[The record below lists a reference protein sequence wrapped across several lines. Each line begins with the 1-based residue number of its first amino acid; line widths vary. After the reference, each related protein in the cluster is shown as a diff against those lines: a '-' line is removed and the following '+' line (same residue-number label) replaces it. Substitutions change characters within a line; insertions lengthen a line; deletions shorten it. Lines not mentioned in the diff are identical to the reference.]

1 MFARKITL
9 LLSLCFISLALS
21 QCVDKA
27 QRAEEPQN
35 TTAPIPNL
43 EGIWVN
49 TEGQVIY
56 WNKKISTIP
65 EDYETAQFE
74 IKGQNGAVF
83 EVDLSVIPKSPE
95 HPGRHGSDPLPN
107 TATPSI
113 GVIDW
118 DGKSVLMT
126 DIGDHTIY
134 KCTITGENT
143 MQCMVWESGDNAL
156 AGRILLERK

>member
-1 MFARKITL
+1 MFTRNLTL
-9 LLSLCFISLALS
+9 LLGLCFISLVFS
-21 QCVDKA
+21 QCVDKP
-27 QRAEEPQN
+27 QSAEDPQN
-35 TTAPIPNL
+35 ATAPIPNL
-43 EGIWVN
+43 EGIWVI
-49 TEGQVIY
+49 TDGRLIY
-56 WNKKISTIP
+56 ANKKISNFP
-65 EDYETAQFE
+65 EDYETAEFE
-74 IKGQNGAVF
+74 IKGQNDGVF
-83 EVDLSVIPKSPE
+83 EAYLSVIPKSPE

>member
-1 MFARKITL
+1 MFARKLTL
-9 LLSLCFISLALS
+9 LLSLCFISLVFS
-21 QCVDKA
+21 QCVDKTQGA
-27 QRAEEPQN
+27 DEPQN

-49 TEGQVIY
+49 TYGRIIY
-56 WNKKISTIP
+56 WNKTISTIP

-83 EVDLSVIPKSPE
+83 EAYQSLIPKSSE
-95 HPGRHGSDPLPN
+95 HPGRHGSDALPKTALPLL
-107 TATPSI
+107 

-118 DGKSVLMT
+118 DGMSVWMT
-126 DIGDHTIY
+126 DIGDNTIY

-143 MQCMVWESGDNAL
+143 MQCMVWESGDHAL

>member
-1 MFARKITL
+1 MFARKLIPL
-9 LLSLCFISLALS
+9 LGLFFISLACS
-21 QCVDKA
+21 QCVDKP
-27 QRAEEPQN
+27 QRAEDPQN
-35 TTAPIPNL
+35 ATAPIPNL

-49 TEGQVIY
+49 TDGRVIY
-56 WNKKISTIP
+56 ANKKISNFP
-65 EDYETAQFE
+65 EDYETAEFE

-95 HPGRHGSDPLPN
+95 HPGRHGSDALPQTALPLL
-107 TATPSI
+107 

>member
-1 MFARKITL
+1 MFAKKFTL
-9 LLSLCFISLALS
+9 LSSLFFISLAFS
-21 QCVDKA
+21 QCVDQN
-27 QRAEEPQN
+27 QRADDPQN

-49 TEGQVIY
+49 AEGQVIY

-83 EVDLSVIPKSPE
+83 EVDLSIIPKSPE
-95 HPGRHGSDPLPN
+95 HPGRHGSDVLPKTALPLL
-107 TATPSI
+107 

-118 DGKSVLMT
+118 DGTSVWMT
-126 DIGDHTIY
+126 DIGDNTIY

-143 MQCMVWESGDNAL
+143 MQCMAWESGDHAL

>member
-1 MFARKITL
+1 MILVF
-9 LLSLCFISLALS
+9 S
-21 QCVDKA
+21 QCADNTQPA
-27 QRAEEPQN
+27 AEPQN
-35 TTAPIPNL
+35 TTASIPNL

-49 TEGQVIY
+49 TVGRIIY
-56 WNKKISTIP
+56 WNKTITNIP

-74 IKGQNGAVF
+74 IKGQHGPVF

-95 HPGRHGSDPLPN
+95 HPGRHGADPLPR
-107 TATPSI
+107 TVTPSI

-126 DIGDHTIY
+126 DIGDHTNY
-134 KCTITGENT
+134 RCTITGENT
-143 MQCMVWESGDNAL
+143 MQCIIWESGDNAL

>member
-1 MFARKITL
+1 MFARNLTL
-9 LLSLCFISLALS
+9 LSSLFFISLAFS
-21 QCVDKA
+21 QCVDKPKGVDD
-27 QRAEEPQN
+27 PQN
-35 TTAPIPNL
+35 TTVPIPNL
-43 EGIWVN
+43 EGKWVN
-49 TEGQVIY
+49 TEGRIIY
-56 WNKKISTIP
+56 WNKQISNIP

-83 EVDLSVIPKSPE
+83 EAYLSVIPKSPE
-95 HPGRHGSDPLPN
+95 HPGRHGSDPLPP
-107 TATPSI
+107 TALPLL

-126 DIGDHTIY
+126 DIGDNTIY

-143 MQCMVWESGDNAL
+143 MQCMVWESGDHAL